1 MTLLGRMFWKGIT
14 LKARPPL
21 APLEA
26 SRLRFRVWPN
36 DLDINVHMNN
46 GRYLGAMDLGRLD
59 LAFRTGLGQL
69 MLRNGWKPLVGGL
82 TMRYRKSLRL
92 FEAYELHTR
101 MLGWDAKWCFLEQRF
116 LKDGELIAEGV
127 VRLLFRGREGNIPS
141 ADLLRRIGY
150 DGPSP
155 ELPEAV
161 HRWAGR
167 YLAEKGTS

>member
-26 SRLRFRVWPN
+26 SRLRFRVWPT
-36 DLDINVHMNN
+36 DLDINLHMNN
-46 GRYLGAMDLGRLD
+46 GRYLGVMDLGRLD
-59 LAFRTGLGQL
+59 LAFRTGLGRA
-69 MLRNGWKPLVGGL
+69 MTRNHWKPLVGGL
-82 TMRYRKSLRL
+82 TMRYRRSLEL
-92 FEAYELHTR
+92 FARYELHTR

-127 VRLLFRGREGNIPS
+127 VRLLFRGEEGNIPS
-141 ADLLRRIGY
+141 AELLRGIGH

-155 ELPEAV
+155 ELPEPV
-161 HRWAGR
+161 RRWAEGCGANGR
-167 YLAEKGTS
+167 